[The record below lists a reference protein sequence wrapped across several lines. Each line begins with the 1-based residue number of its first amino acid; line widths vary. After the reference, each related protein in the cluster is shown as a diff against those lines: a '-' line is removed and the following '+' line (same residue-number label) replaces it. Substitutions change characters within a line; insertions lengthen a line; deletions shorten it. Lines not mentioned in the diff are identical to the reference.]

1 MNMNGGD
8 WYGGNGSGIGMER
21 EYIRRHHRHQ
31 PRDNQCTSALVKHIR
46 APVPLVSNWLLTP
59 NYIPSSIQYHIYIYI
74 YMIHSFEEDMF
85 RFVSFHLI
93 DCVVLCCV
101 WVWYSLISKVWSL
114 VRRFDEPQKYKP
126 FVSRCIVQGGGLGVG
141 TLREVNVKS
150 GLPATTSTERLE
162 QLDDHE
168 RILGVR
174 IVGGDHR
181 LNVSHVMYSP
191 PPSPLLLKS

>member
-74 YMIHSFEEDMF
+74 
-85 RFVSFHLI
+85 
-93 DCVVLCCV
+93 
-101 WVWYSLISKVWSL
+101 
-114 VRRFDEPQKYKP
+114 
-126 FVSRCIVQGGGLGVG
+126 
-141 TLREVNVKS
+141 
-150 GLPATTSTERLE
+150 
-162 QLDDHE
+162 
-168 RILGVR
+168 
-174 IVGGDHR
+174 
-181 LNVSHVMYSP
+181 
-191 PPSPLLLKS
+191 